1 MSQESKPT
9 VDGLI
14 EFYKS
19 ILGSMGLAAD
29 DNGLLSVT
37 LGGVNVPCVVSE
49 MGGRRLVL
57 PTRDIQREAD
67 WQNKVAFH
75 PLTENVY
82 RGESPVLKKMKN
94 AIIFRL
100 NVTTSYL
107 LHELMAIA
115 ANKNYHE
122 KLSPKQSELLD
133 VLPRV
138 TNNTVNSVED
148 VTDKYSLKGKE
159 KLINVY
165 LKHGGKYKGND
176 YSRVG
181 VVSFPILEMCDQDNA
196 TIFGVKMKS
205 KRDFKAFFDL
215 FHYIL
220 PKCDEP
226 EAYNYGSQSM
236 EAPYF
241 DALLHTY
248 LKVAKQ
254 LNKITRLFKRHLSN
268 PEENMIDVS
277 WEGQLSDISFYRGLI
292 PVLEGNDGELSIDE
306 KEKAKMASEQPT
318 EVVEEPAKSSIFQ
331 QPPQPAQAPQP
342 QFQPQSQPQFQQATQ
357 PAPPP
362 QESETGKLSWQEI
375 MKARSQPQQQP
386 QFQQPMQQQFQQQQP
401 PQPPPG
407 WAGARVQSQQPQ
419 QPAMGYRGQPQQP
432 QQQFPQQVQPQQQP
446 PWNNNGGG
454 VVYRDGI

>member
-19 ILGSMGLAAD
+19 VLGSMGLAAD

-37 LGGVNVPCVVSE
+37 LGGVNVPCVVTE

-67 WQNKVAFH
+67 WKNKVAFH

-100 NVTTSYL
+100 NVTASYL

-115 ANKNYHE
+115 ANKSYHE

-138 TNNTVNSVED
+138 TSNTVNSVED
-148 VTDKYSLKGKE
+148 VTDKYSLKGRE

-176 YSRVG
+176 FSRVG
-181 VVSFPILEMCDQDNA
+181 VVSFPILEMCDQDSA

-220 PKCDEP
+220 PKCDES

-277 WEGQLSDISFYRGLI
+277 WEGQLSDLSFYRGLI

-318 EVVEEPAKSSIFQ
+318 EAVEEPAKSSIFQ
-331 QPPQPAQAPQP
+331 QPPQPAQP
-342 QFQPQSQPQFQQATQ
+342 QFQPQPQPQFQQATQ

-362 QESETGKLSWQEI
+362 QESESGKLSWQEI

-407 WAGARVQSQQPQ
+407 WAGARVQPQQPQ
-419 QPAMGYRGQPQQP
+419 QPAMGYRGQTQQQP
-432 QQQFPQQVQPQQQP
+432 QQFPQQVQPQQQP
-446 PWNNNGGG
+446 PWNNNVGG